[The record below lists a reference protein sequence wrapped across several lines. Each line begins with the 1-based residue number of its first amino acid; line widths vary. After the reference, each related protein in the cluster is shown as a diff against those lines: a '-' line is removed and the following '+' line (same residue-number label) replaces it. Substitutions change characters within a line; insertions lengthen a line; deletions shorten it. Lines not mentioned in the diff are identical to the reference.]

1 MGRSEGVFV
10 PTTRYRGFDVGK
22 AARLHVGMR
31 PMARARERSLYEN
44 SCTRTNPHC
53 ESAHP
58 VCAHLD
64 VSPRD
69 RRLCVSPGW
78 QMNVNVN
85 ESAHP
90 KQHLSIRDSPYR

>member
-44 SCTRTNPHC
+44 SCTSTRTNPRILFAPTSMCLHGTRGG
-53 ESAHP
+53 
-58 VCAHLD
+58 CA
-64 VSPRD
+64 SRRD
-69 RRLCVSPGW
+69 G
-78 QMNVNVN
+78 
-85 ESAHP
+85 
-90 KQHLSIRDSPYR
+90 K

>member
-1 MGRSEGVFV
+1 MKTAV
-10 PTTRYRGFDVGK
+10 
-22 AARLHVGMR
+22 
-31 PMARARERSLYEN
+31 RAS
-44 SCTRTNPHC
+44 RTNPRILD
-53 ESAHP
+53 P

-85 ESAHP
+85 VNESAHP
-90 KQHLSIRDSPYR
+90 KQHLSIRDTP

>member
-44 SCTRTNPHC
+44 SCYAH

-85 ESAHP
+85 VNESAHP
-90 KQHLSIRDSPYR
+90 KQHLSIRDSP